1 MKFQRILATGLA
13 LVMAL
18 VLSTGLAT
26 AAGKAAPTGKV
37 NINTA
42 TAQQLTALPGVG
54 EKLAARIVEYR
65 QKSGGFKSVAELMN
79 VQGLGEKNLVRRGAA
94 YMHLVVSGSAVVI
107 GPVILGADVDERDA
121 IGTVADRLAR
131 LERLLSAQPDIVGAP
146 WTAETLRLRDGLIAL
161 DGQPA
166 GATLPEIGA
175 VIYGRERIERDWPGK
190 GLRQRLRRDQ
200 LRGLALRSGGYRRL
214 LR

>member
-1 MKFQRILATGLA
+1 L
-13 LVMAL
+13 
-18 VLSTGLAT
+18 T
-26 AAGKAAPTGKV
+26 AAEAHPVWLAETGPH
-37 NINTA
+37 T
-42 TAQQLTALPGVG
+42 LC
-54 EKLAARIVEYR
+54 LAARTLQEMASKPPGVRVATLSNVAHILIDALGRQHVIVR
-65 QKSGGFKSVAELMN
+65 C
-79 VQGLGEKNLVRRGAA
+79 GAA
-94 YMHLVVSGSAVVI
+94 CMHLVISGSAVVI
-107 GPVILGADVDERDA
+107 GPVILGADVEERDA

-131 LERLLSAQPDIVGAP
+131 LERLLSSQPDNVPAR

-161 DGQPA
+161 DGDHA

-175 VIYGRERIERDWPGK
+175 VIYGRKRIEQDWPGK